1 MENRVQITINS
12 MNSLSSGDVLYEK
25 GEAVTSIGLL
35 VKGRVEAV
43 SDGMCAVLGSGNFL
57 GICDVE
63 KRSHTFTYIA
73 KDDVTVYVLAVK
85 GLESVEQL
93 LKAKPEYLSLIHI

>member
-35 VKGRVEAV
+35 V
-43 SDGMCAVLGSGNFL
+43 
-57 GICDVE
+57 
-63 KRSHTFTYIA
+63 
-73 KDDVTVYVLAVK
+73 
-85 GLESVEQL
+85 
-93 LKAKPEYLSLIHI
+93 